1 MVIYLVRHA
10 EAVERSEGL
19 DDGVRWLTRKGRK
32 ATQKAGSRLHRK
44 RVRPDLVITSPLTR
58 AVQTAELL
66 MAALGERTELIADSG
81 LAPDATLEQ
90 LIALITSRR
99 KLGSIML
106 VGHEPLLGQAAALLL
121 GREEVA
127 GLAKGSCLCLELRDK
142 PDKPARFLWY
152 APVSG
157 KLISSAKKA
166 LVPKP

>member
-1 MVIYLVRHA
+1 MQR
-10 EAVERSEGL
+10 RWSGPKGL
-19 DDGVRWLTRKGRK
+19 MTGC
-32 ATQKAGSRLHRK
+32 AGSPGKGARRRK
-44 RVRPDLVITSPLTR
+44 SRFPPAQETGAAGSGHYQSPDPCRTDRR
-58 AVQTAELL
+58 AADGG
-66 MAALGERTELIADSG
+66 AWRAYRIDADSG

-127 GLAKGSCLCLELRDK
+127 GLAKGGCLCLELRDK

>member
-19 DDGVRWLTRKGRK
+19 DDGVRWLTPKGRK
-32 ATQKAGSRLHRK
+32 AMQKAGSRLQRK
-44 RVRPDLVITSPLTR
+44 RVRPDLIITSPLTR

-66 MAALGERTELIADSG
+66 LTALGGRSKVVADSG

-90 LIALITSRR
+90 LIAMITSHR
-99 KLGSIML
+99 KLDSIML

-152 APVSG
+152 APLSG

>member
-32 ATQKAGSRLHRK
+32 VMLKTGSRLQRK
-44 RVRPDLVITSPLTR
+44 RVRPDLIITSPLTR

-66 MAALGERTELIADSG
+66 LAALGGRTELIADSG
-81 LAPDATLEQ
+81 LAPDAPLEQ
-90 LIALITSRR
+90 LITLITSHR
-99 KLGSIML
+99 KPGSIML
-106 VGHEPLLGQAAALLL
+106 VGHEPLLGRAAALLL

-166 LVPKP
+166 LVPKQ